1 MGFSTLRLLRLG
13 VRFVFEAETRIHFAS
28 FAPWREIGLKAFRPV
43 DCQVG
48 AVFAVNTRV
57 TQRRKVRKSR

>member
-1 MGFSTLRLLRLG
+1 MEAIQAFLETLKQGGKQTHLNLTLFPLL
-13 VRFVFEAETRIHFAS
+13 
-28 FAPWREIGLKAFRPV
+28 APDTAI
-43 DCQVG
+43 CQVG